1 MGQTWNAYK
10 IGGIEME
17 KVPESVY
24 EEIENL
30 EEHLRNYKI
39 WERKDKEK
47 IRLLKEVWKL
57 GK

>member
-1 MGQTWNAYK
+1 
-10 IGGIEME
+10 ME

-24 EEIENL
+24 EEIENI